1 MSDQQLYDQDFY
13 TWANAQAGLLRARR
27 LSEVDIDH
35 IAEEIESMGKT
46 EKRELINRLTVLFTH
61 LLKWQF
67 QPALRGKSWS
77 ATIRVQRNAL
87 ARHLRDN
94 PGLKGKLGEAIGEAY
109 IDALIEAEG
118 ETDLPVAIFPASCPW
133 SFEQIM
139 NPEFWPDAAQ
149 GR

>member
-1 MSDQQLYDQDFY
+1 MSDPQLYEKDFY
-13 TWANAQAGLLRARR
+13 SWANEQAGLLRAGR
-27 LSEVDIDH
+27 LSEADIGH

-94 PGLKGKLGEAIGEAY
+94 PGLKGKLAEAIDEAY
-109 IDALIEAEG
+109 VDALIEAEG
-118 ETDLPVAIFPASCPW
+118 ETDLSSAVFPPTCQWP
-133 SFEQIM
+133 FEQFM
-139 NPEFWPDAAQ
+139 DAEFWPGGA
-149 GR
+149 